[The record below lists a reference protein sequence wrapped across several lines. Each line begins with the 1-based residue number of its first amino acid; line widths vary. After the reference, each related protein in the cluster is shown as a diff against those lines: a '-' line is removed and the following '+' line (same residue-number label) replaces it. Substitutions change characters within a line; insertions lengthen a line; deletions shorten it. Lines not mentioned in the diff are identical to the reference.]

1 MQLETLTHSHL
12 SHDNAS
18 NPPPPKGRESALT
31 GDPVQKSGDG
41 LVGGL
46 VRGPVQK
53 SGDGLAGGLVVGGP
67 GAEEW

>member
-1 MQLETLTHSHL
+1 LETLTHSHF

-18 NPPPPKGRESALT
+18 NPPKGRESALT

-53 SGDGLAGGLVVGGP
+53 SGDGLVGGLVVEGP